1 MFVPLFIFRSF
12 PFLASFLFS
21 FQIFVSLSCISSLS
35 CPLYTP
41 SSRLSGDETS
51 STSDPSDL
59 LLFLIPWTPP
69 ALLFSSWEAR
79 SLFVLSAAWKFPP
92 DPWCSQAVVWFQI
105 SALVSRSYF
114 LFTTFL
120 PGTPVCSFSLQLIFS
135 HIDWFTL
142 FHFMESTTTT
152 SLLCDST
159 FLLQQTCM
167 NITNGEC
174 RHSTRLAEGC
184 FVRRYFTF
192 HGISHTFSY
201 AAVHYETID
210 HSNKCFCIVRVDV
223 WVCSLGLQ
231 GS

>member
-142 FHFMESTTTT
+142 FHFMESTTTPLCCVTLPSYCSRRAWT
-152 SLLCDST
+152 SLTVNVDTLPVWPRVVLCAGTS
-159 FLLQQTCM
+159 
-167 NITNGEC
+167 
-174 RHSTRLAEGC
+174 HSTVLA
-184 FVRRYFTF
+184 
-192 HGISHTFSY
+192 IL
-201 AAVHYETID
+201 
-210 HSNKCFCIVRVDV
+210 
-223 WVCSLGLQ
+223 SLTLPFIMKQ
-231 GS
+231 